1 MLLGFLAIPGLHDD
15 AMCREYQVIEF
26 FAGGARTSRLAKGL
40 RLRSVALDRDF
51 GASMD
56 LNTPA
61 GFLLLVSKGEL
72 SASVKFATCLGGVIL
87 SVSRLHCAILLQS
100 SIRDAMLLMGICCS
114 TYVAVNRGTSQRC
127 PFLPLGSPSAVSVY
141 RANKLTSR
149 QGAGFALCARVCIQT
164 QGRRAN

>member
-26 FAGGARTSRLAKGL
+26 FAGGARKSRLAKGL

-61 GFLLLVSKGEL
+61 GFLLLVSIRVSFQHL
-72 SASVKFATCLGGVIL
+72 SGLLHAWGG
-87 SVSRLHCAILLQS
+87 SSCQS
-100 SIRDAMLLMGICCS
+100 PGYIALFCCS
-114 TYVAVNRGTSQRC
+114 PRSEMPCFLWESAVLLTWLSTGVLASGARSFHLAVLV
-127 PFLPLGSPSAVSVY
+127 PFLFTEQ
-141 RANKLTSR
+141 TS
-149 QGAGFALCARVCIQT
+149 
-164 QGRRAN
+164 